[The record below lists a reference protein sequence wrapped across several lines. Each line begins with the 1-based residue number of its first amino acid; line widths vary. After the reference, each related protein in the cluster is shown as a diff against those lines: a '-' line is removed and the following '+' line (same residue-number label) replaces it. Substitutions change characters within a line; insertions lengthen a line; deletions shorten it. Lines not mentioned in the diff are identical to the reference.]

1 MERRR
6 DKLETGFGALDD
18 VLLPLE
24 ELRDQTPARRRLG
37 LRSRF
42 DHTRI
47 LGLVEQILGL
57 CAPLGLR
64 HRTSPSN
71 HERPVVTATA

>member
-42 DHTRI
+42 RI